1 MTLIT
6 LKIELTPQDI
16 NDILCTA
23 IEGGINYWCSHY
35 DTNCILADIKTQ
47 YTYEI
52 VAHGGYITLYDDYDL
67 DGLQL
72 TKTKLMQG
80 IQQWIDSQTFKPGDA
95 FDIGN
100 IDAGDADCIVQYA
113 LFGRLVYC

>member
-23 IEGGINYWCSHY
+23 IEGGIDYWVDRYGICNMDKATVIDEKIGY
-35 DTNCILADIKTQ
+35 
-47 YTYEI
+47 
-52 VAHGGYITLYDDYDL
+52 GGVIDL
-67 DGLQL
+67 HDGTRWHEL

-113 LFGRLVYC
+113 LFGKLVYC